1 MTMRMN
7 DEIKEAASRA
17 KVDVDVLTSTRS
29 GIRVY
34 VTGSNVDRFRELL
47 SNEYGYV
54 VSRGF
59 IDGTGYVIDVN

>member
-7 DEIKEAASRA
+7 DEIKEAARRA
-17 KVDVDVLTSTRS
+17 KVDVSVLSSTSS

-47 SNEYGYV
+47 INEYGYV